1 LWIKNLK
8 LKNFRN
14 YERLNIDFSNSFNI
28 IYGDNAQGKTNI
40 IEAIFLCASGRSHR
54 TSRDYEMLRN
64 GTGGFEVNLLLRK
77 SSDEVEINIFFNNE
91 ERKRIKINEIAV
103 RKTGDLMGHL
113 NAVIF
118 SPEDLMIIKQG
129 PAERRRFIDITL
141 SQMKPAYFYELQQ
154 YARILFQRNTM
165 LKKAVSERIDE
176 NMLDV
181 WDRHI
186 AKTGSKIITERI
198 NLIKRLDVLA
208 GLRHEKL
215 TNRGESLN
223 IFYKPSI
230 AFDKDSTSED
240 IEAAFRKTLY
250 RNRQEELRKGATL
263 AGPHRDDIDIL
274 LNGDNTKIY
283 GSQGQQRTS
292 VLSVKLA
299 EIDLIKEEIGEFPV
313 LLLDDVLSELDGR
326 RKEYLLDSIN
336 GLQAFITC
344 TDKKFYNKKKEDA
357 AFFYVNAGRINA
369 EES

>member
-14 YERLNIDFSNSFNI
+14 YKRLDISFSKNFNVI
-28 IYGDNAQGKTNI
+28 HGDNAQGKTNI

-54 TSRDYEMLRN
+54 TSRDYEMVRN
-64 GTGGFEVNLLLRK
+64 GTSGFEVNILLK
-77 SSDEVEINIFFNNE
+77 KNSDEEEIRIFFNNE

-154 YARILFQRNTM
+154 YTRIMFQRNTM
-165 LKKAVSERIDE
+165 LKMAIGKRINE

-181 WDRHI
+181 WDRNI
-186 AKTGSKIITERI
+186 AKTGSKIISERM
-198 NLIKRLDVLA
+198 NLIKKLNALA
-208 GLRHEKL
+208 GLRHKKL
-215 TNRGESLN
+215 TNQEEFLN
-223 IFYKPSI
+223 LFYKPSI
-230 AFDKDSTSED
+230 TFDKNSSVED
-240 IEAAFRKTLY
+240 IEIAFRKTLFK
-250 RNRQEELRKGATL
+250 NRQEELRKGATL

-274 LNGDNTKIY
+274 INGKNIKIY

-336 GLQAFITC
+336 ELQAFITC
-344 TDKKFYNKKKEDA
+344 TDKNFYKKKNKHA
-357 AFFYVNAGRINA
+357 AFFYVNAGRINV
-369 EES
+369 EEV